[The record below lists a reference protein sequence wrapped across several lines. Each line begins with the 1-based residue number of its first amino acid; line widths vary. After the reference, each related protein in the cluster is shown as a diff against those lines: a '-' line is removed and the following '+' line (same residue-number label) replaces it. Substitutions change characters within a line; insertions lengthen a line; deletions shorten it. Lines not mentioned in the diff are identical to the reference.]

1 MTNGLAGFVA
11 GRVMKNFLCLAA
23 FVLLL
28 FAALGYGPS
37 NKLASSYAAAD
48 PSPQRQDSNPKNKE
62 LHWYKGNTHTHTI
75 NSDGDSTP
83 EDVVRW
89 YKEHRYNFL
98 VLSDHNFLTE
108 IDGLNAVHKAD
119 GKFILI
125 RGEEITDE
133 FADFPIHVNGL
144 GLNEYVAPQGGTSVL
159 DTVQRD
165 VNAVR
170 TAKGVPHINH
180 PNFGWAINAD
190 VLRAVQ
196 NNRLFEIFNGHSKV
210 NNFGGG
216 GSPGLEEMWDQIL
229 SAGKLL
235 YGIAVDDAHHFKVF
249 SPKHDNPG
257 RGWIVVRAP
266 ELSSTEILK
275 AMEKG
280 DFYAST
286 GVELENLGYAGDEI
300 RIKIK
305 AQQPFKYTTYFI
317 GEKGRLL
324 KTDYQ
329 NPATYRMR
337 GQELYVRSKVV
348 SSTGEVAWTQ
358 PVTGKL
364 KLFR

>member
-1 MTNGLAGFVA
+1 
-11 GRVMKNFLCLAA
+11 MKSFLCL
-23 FVLLL
+23 FTLVVLC
-28 FAALGYGPS
+28 FAATGSRSANQIPNAHAATGHR
-37 NKLASSYAAAD
+37 LA
-48 PSPQRQDSNPKNKE
+48 DSNPQGRE
-62 LHWYKGNTHTHTI
+62 LRWYKGNTHTHTV

-83 EDVVRW
+83 DDVVRW

-125 RGEEITDE
+125 RGEEVTDN

-235 YGIAVDDAHHFKVF
+235 YGIAVDDAHHFKVI

-266 ELSSTEILK
+266 ELSSREILQ
-275 AMEKG
+275 AMENG

-286 GVELENLGYAGDEI
+286 GVELEDISFERDEI
-300 RIKIK
+300 KIKIK
-305 AQQPFKYTTYFI
+305 AAQPFRYTTYFI
-317 GEKGRLL
+317 GEKGRVL
-324 KTDYQ
+324 KTDFQ
-329 NPATYRMR
+329 NPATYRMT